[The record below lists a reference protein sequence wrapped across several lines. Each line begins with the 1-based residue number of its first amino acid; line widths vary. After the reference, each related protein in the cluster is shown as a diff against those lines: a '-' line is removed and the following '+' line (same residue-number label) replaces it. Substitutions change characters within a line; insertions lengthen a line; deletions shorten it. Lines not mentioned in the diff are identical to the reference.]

1 MTDRSFEG
9 KVAVVTGAAQGMGA
23 QVTRRLVA
31 EGARVAALDIDL
43 AGAESTLEQI
53 GAGADQTHAIQFD
66 IRSADGIEQA
76 LDEAE
81 EVLGP
86 VELAVNCAG
95 IISINPFLELSERDW
110 DDTLDVNL
118 KGAFLFLQDVGRR
131 MVEAGSRGRIV
142 SFSSIGARGPRPD
155 CADYGA
161 SKAGVISLVRSAA
174 VALGPHGINV
184 NAVCPGIV
192 DTPFTVTVQQ
202 ARAKLNNL
210 TPEESLAQ
218 VVGTIPLGRIE
229 TADDVAGAVLFL
241 LSDQASYVTG
251 QALNVCGGLEFD

>member
-1 MTDRSFEG
+1 MNARGFEG

-31 EGARVAALDIDL
+31 EGARVAALDIDV
-43 AGAESTLEQI
+43 AGAESTLQEI
-53 GAGADQTHAIQFD
+53 GAGEDRTQAIRVD
-66 IRSADGIEQA
+66 IRSADGIKQA

-81 EVLGP
+81 DALGA

-95 IISINPFLELSERDW
+95 IISINPFLELPERDW
-110 DDTLDVNL
+110 DDTLAVNL
-118 KGAFLFLQDVGRR
+118 KGTFLFFQAVGRR
-131 MVEAGSRGRIV
+131 MVAGGSRGRIV
-142 SFSSIGARGPRPD
+142 GFSSIGGRGPRPD

-174 VALGPHGINV
+174 VALGPHGVTV

-192 DTPFTVTVQQ
+192 DTPFTVMVQQ
-202 ARAKLNNL
+202 ARAKLKDM

-218 VVGTIPLGRIE
+218 VVSTIPLGRIE
-229 TADDVAGAVLFL
+229 TADDVASAVLFL
-241 LSDQASYVTG
+241 LSDHASYVTG